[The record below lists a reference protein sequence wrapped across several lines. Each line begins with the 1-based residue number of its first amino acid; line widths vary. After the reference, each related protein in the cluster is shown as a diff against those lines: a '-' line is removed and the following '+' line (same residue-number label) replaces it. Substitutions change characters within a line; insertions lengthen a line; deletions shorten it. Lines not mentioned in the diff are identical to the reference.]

1 MAIKEVS
8 TMFEDG
14 AKIDDILDV
23 LKRPALN
30 ASKQRESE
38 LKHDSGQ
45 ASRDEIQLE
54 FGQKT
59 LEVLR

>member
-1 MAIKEVS
+1 
-8 TMFEDG
+8 MFEDG

>member
-1 MAIKEVS
+1 
-8 TMFEDG
+8 MFEDG

-38 LKHDSGQ
+38 LKHDSRP
-45 ASRDEIQLE
+45 APSDDVMKFE
-54 FGQKT
+54 FVRQKT
-59 LEVLR
+59 LEVLT

>member
-1 MAIKEVS
+1 
-8 TMFEDG
+8 MFEDG

-38 LKHDSGQ
+38 FEHDSRP
-45 ASRDEIQLE
+45 APNDEVMK
-54 FGQKT
+54 FDFAGQKT
-59 LEVLR
+59 LEVLT

>member
-1 MAIKEVS
+1 
-8 TMFEDG
+8 MFEDG

-45 ASRDEIQLE
+45 SSRDEIQLE